1 MTSFLNEIVDSN
13 SGLFISGQPGT
24 GSGKEFPLI
33 NPANGQTL
41 GVLAEASTD
50 DVDKAVE
57 SARQAW
63 TDSWW
68 ATDTERRIATL
79 RKLAEVVEAN
89 AGDIAYLDAIEAGK
103 VVNESLSEDV
113 PDVVANLRFFA
124 NLVEQAEGR
133 FLQGAD
139 GWGWIEQIPVGVVGC
154 VLPWNYPIA
163 MLGWKVAPALAAGN
177 ALVIKPSEESTLS
190 ALYFARLAI
199 EAGVPEGIVNVISGQ
214 GAVTGQALGLHNDV
228 DALTFTGSGP
238 TGRRFLNYS
247 AESNLK
253 AVSLELGGRA
263 GYLVDAEH
271 ARDFDTIAS
280 DIVGAAF
287 GTSGQ
292 NCTASSRIIFVGG
305 EPDDFGK
312 FTDALVKAAQDFTVG
327 DPFTDVNMGPVINQR
342 AADRIKNW
350 VEEATKAGAE
360 VLYQGPAVS
369 EEGSWVSPTLISE
382 APSGTQLSTEEI
394 FGPVSQVLQVS
405 TREEAVERIN
415 GERYGLASTIWCED
429 VAQMKWWANQLR
441 VGTVAVN
448 GYSEGTV
455 ATPFGGLRE
464 SGFWGRD
471 NGPEALRNYQETKTV
486 WVAP

>member
-342 AADRIKNW
+342 VADRIKNW
-350 VEEATKAGAE
+350 IEEATKAGAE
-360 VLYQGPAVS
+360 VLYQGPTVP
-369 EEGSWVSPTLISE
+369 EEGSWISPTLISE
-382 APSGTQLSTEEI
+382 APAGTTLSTEEV
-394 FGPVSQVLQVS
+394 F
-405 TREEAVERIN
+405 
-415 GERYGLASTIWCED
+415 GLASTIWCED
-429 VAQMKWWANQLR
+429 VARMKWWANQLR
-441 VGTVAVN
+441 VGTVA
-448 GYSEGTV
+448 
-455 ATPFGGLRE
+455 TPFGGLRE
-464 SGFWGRD
+464 PGFWGRD

-486 WVAP
+486 RVAP

>member
-41 GVLAEASTD
+41 GILAEASAD
-50 DVDKAVE
+50 DVDRAVK
-57 SARQAW
+57 STRQAW

-68 ATDTERRIATL
+68 AADTERRIATL
-79 RKLAEVVEAN
+79 RKLAEVVEAK
-89 AGDIAYLDAIEAGK
+89 ADDIAYLDAIEAGK

-139 GWGWIEQIPVGVVGC
+139 GWGWVEQIPVGVVGC

-271 ARDFDTIAS
+271 AQDYDTIAT

-292 NCTASSRIIFVGG
+292 NCTAASRIIFVGG
-305 EPDDFGK
+305 QPDEFK
-312 FTDALVKAAQDFTVG
+312 NFTDALISAAQNFKVG

-342 AADRIKNW
+342 AADRIETW
-350 VEEATKAGAE
+350 IEEATSAGAK
-360 VLYQGPAVS
+360 VLYQGPDVP

-382 APSGTQLSTEEI
+382 APAGTTLSTEEI

>member
-1 MTSFLNEIVDSN
+1 M
-13 SGLFISGQPGT
+13 
-24 GSGKEFPLI
+24 
-33 NPANGQTL
+33 
-41 GVLAEASTD
+41 
-50 DVDKAVE
+50 
-57 SARQAW
+57 
-63 TDSWW
+63 
-68 ATDTERRIATL
+68 
-79 RKLAEVVEAN
+79 
-89 AGDIAYLDAIEAGK
+89 
-103 VVNESLSEDV
+103 
-113 PDVVANLRFFA
+113 
-124 NLVEQAEGR
+124 
-133 FLQGAD
+133 
-139 GWGWIEQIPVGVVGC
+139 
-154 VLPWNYPIA
+154 LPWNYPIA

-271 ARDFDTIAS
+271 ARDFDMIAS
-280 DIVGAAF
+280 DIIGAAF

-305 EPDDFGK
+305 EPEDFGK
-312 FTDALVKAAQDFTVG
+312 FTDALVKAAQNFTVG

-360 VLYQGPAVS
+360 VLYQGPTVP

-382 APSGTQLSTEEI
+382 APTGTTLSTEEI